1 MFSLSKLGR
10 FVQRTVCMLAATMI
24 VGGSLAAGAVVAES
38 AQCVGYVVTVTQL
51 A

>member
-1 MFSLSKLGR
+1 MFSRFGQ

-24 VGGSLAAGAVVAES
+24 VGGSLAAGAVAADA
-38 AQCVGYVVTVTQL
+38 AQCQGYVITVTQL